1 MLLPTP
7 PPVSAS
13 PTGRIPLVI
22 LSMSVSG
29 GPSDPASKA
38 KRTMTSDSEP
48 TLDGKASDST

>member
-22 LSMSVSG
+22 LSMSDSG
-29 GPSDPASKA
+29 GPSSPASKA
-38 KRTMTSDSEP
+38 NLTMTSAWEP
-48 TLDGKASDST
+48 VLDGNASDWT